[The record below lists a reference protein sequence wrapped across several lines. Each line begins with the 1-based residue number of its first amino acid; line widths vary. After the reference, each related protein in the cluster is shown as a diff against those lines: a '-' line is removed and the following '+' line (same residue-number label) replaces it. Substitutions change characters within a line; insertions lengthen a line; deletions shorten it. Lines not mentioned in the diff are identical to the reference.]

1 MRQVGIN
8 LHAMNGLS
16 DEDYIHYIASI
27 GFNALFTGSSLSHD
41 ADRLMHIADTCAAN
55 NIKFET
61 LHAPF
66 GHINDM
72 WLEGDNGDKIES
84 PQGGGAINVTYNTN
98 VTVDLSENK
107 VQLLYA
113 NPNASNQNVA
123 ILIMI
128 NDLVVAKSDQITPGY
143 GVDSLTLEAYAKERL
158 SVGGYKGELV
168 IRAYDPETGEK
179 AMVDTKGEITIT
191 VKE

>member
-1 MRQVGIN
+1 
-8 LHAMNGLS
+8 MNISKKQLVIFS
-16 DEDYIHYIASI
+16 SALVIVLVAAISVTMW
-27 GFNALFTGSSLSHD
+27 ALFFREQGATPITPDYPPQG
-41 ADRLMHIADTCAAN
+41 TEQN
-55 NIKFET
+55 QK
-61 LHAPF
+61 P
-66 GHINDM
+66 
-72 WLEGDNGDKIES
+72 LEGDNGDKIES